1 MPEVADENETIVEN
15 ETSGANT
22 PPAKALDGRVALVT
36 GSSRGIGAAC
46 AVELA
51 KAGAHVVLT
60 GRDVRALEAI
70 EDAIHAEGGQSTIA
84 PLDLTEG
91 DSISRLASAIAERWD
106 KLDILVISAAY
117 LPTLTPVTQ
126 IEPKQFNQAITTNIL
141 ATQVLLAAFDPLL
154 KRSGDGRI
162 IGITSSVGTQPRAYW
177 AAYGATKA
185 AFESLLDSY
194 AQEVEKIG
202 GVKVAIVDPGA
213 TRTAMRAKAYPGE
226 DPKTV
231 KPADVVGEQLVALL
245 TKDFPTCHRLSI
257 GKHVVKT
264 S

>member
-1 MPEVADENETIVEN
+1 MPT
-15 ETSGANT
+15 TSPDT
-22 PPAKALDGRVALVT
+22 KPFEGRVALVT

-46 AVELA
+46 ALELA

-60 GRDVRALEAI
+60 GRDVRELEAV

-91 DSISRLASAIAERWD
+91 DSIARLAAAIAGRWD

-141 ATQVLLAAFDPLL
+141 ATQILLAAFDPLL
-154 KRSGDGRI
+154 KRSGQGRI
-162 IGITSSVGTQPRAYW
+162 IGMTSSVGSQPRAYW

-185 AFESLLDSY
+185 AFESILDSY

-213 TRTAMRAKAYPGE
+213 TRTTMRAKAYPGE
-226 DPKTV
+226 DPSAV
-231 KPADVVGEQLVALL
+231 KPANIVGEQVVELL
-245 TKDFPTCHRLSI
+245 IKDFPTSHRMC
-257 GKHVVKT
+257 VVKT